1 MDTPLASTPNS
12 EDDTS
17 ESRTRKRTTKAKAC
31 DSCYKKKIKCDA
43 TLPQCNWCKH
53 HNLQCTFDR
62 ILPTNRK
69 KRSQENR
76 DTELAER
83 IERIEKLLSE
93 KSVPEESRHDNTK
106 QSTAIT
112 TIGTRI
118 TPTVSSSLGNL
129 HFAGFKVRE
138 VNSCNSIPLFLPE
151 GQQWI
156 KSRTG
161 ETVAMEKLY
170 AFGPPWQNQRNT
182 YMNDTQLPQDSVQ
195 LPDRRITEEFA
206 RGYSSHIL
214 SLVFP
219 TIDKALF
226 EDTISLAY
234 HQGSFQPTG
243 HASAKACV
251 YAFLAFASVFNIYSK
266 TGTRLPL
273 ESEAYALKAQSLIP
287 QVFQDITT
295 ESLQTAVMLTIYQ
308 LFSGNQQSAAVM
320 GSIASRLAFM
330 LGAHTQHHS
339 NIATQKSTNS
349 LVAISTDLRLVM
361 IKSRAY
367 NSLYSAQ
374 ALQKSDAELLKDIR
388 ELDDELEKWRISLP
402 LGFRPTISYSHETPT
417 ESGMDMQKVVSRLAY
432 HHCMATIHEASGRC
446 RARADGQS
454 TVMEGVSSSLELAVE
469 ASRSSFSYLHTAQHV
484 LEDDCFWMILFYPM
498 SALLTIFCNILHKPL
513 DPQAAQDLELINRAP
528 DLIKGMPIPQPN
540 RNELFHI
547 NLVDEFIAELSRLGK
562 CAISK
567 AKEENLNHRS
577 LGV

>member
-1 MDTPLASTPNS
+1 MKSRCLKNLVGIPLYYIFFSFLIFFPCLLYIYNCRSIIGTRGLIIS
-12 EDDTS
+12 I
-17 ESRTRKRTTKAKAC
+17 SR
-31 DSCYKKKIKCDA
+31 
-43 TLPQCNWCKH
+43 H
-53 HNLQCTFDR
+53 
-62 ILPTNRK
+62 
-69 KRSQENR
+69 
-76 DTELAER
+76 
-83 IERIEKLLSE
+83 LS
-93 KSVPEESRHDNTK
+93 PLTINQFIGHDNTK

-219 TIDKALF
+219 TIDKVLF

-243 HASAKACV
+243 HASAKACI
-251 YAFLAFASVFNIYSK
+251 YAFLAFASVFNIYGR

-295 ESLQTAVMLTIYQ
+295 ESLQTAIMLVSNLRIHI
-308 LFSGNQQSAAVM
+308 F
-320 GSIASRLAFM
+320 AF
-330 LGAHTQHHS
+330 
-339 NIATQKSTNS
+339 
-349 LVAISTDLRLVM
+349 
-361 IKSRAY
+361 
-367 NSLYSAQ
+367 
-374 ALQKSDAELLKDIR
+374 
-388 ELDDELEKWRISLP
+388 
-402 LGFRPTISYSHETPT
+402 
-417 ESGMDMQKVVSRLAY
+417 
-432 HHCMATIHEASGRC
+432 
-446 RARADGQS
+446 
-454 TVMEGVSSSLELAVE
+454 
-469 ASRSSFSYLHTAQHV
+469 
-484 LEDDCFWMILFYPM
+484 
-498 SALLTIFCNILHKPL
+498 
-513 DPQAAQDLELINRAP
+513 
-528 DLIKGMPIPQPN
+528 
-540 RNELFHI
+540 
-547 NLVDEFIAELSRLGK
+547 LS
-562 CAISK
+562 
-567 AKEENLNHRS
+567 
-577 LGV
+577 V